1 MALKGEF
8 TQKWVICHYLL
19 TLMFTQTCM
28 IFLKKYINKDYN
40 KIWPRHSSNIL
51 YVLKKMIKSYSFQID
66 MRI

>member
-8 TQKWVICHYLL
+8 TQKWVICNYLL

-40 KIWPRHSSNIL
+40 KIWPRHSSKYLICSE
-51 YVLKKMIKSYSFQID
+51 KD
-66 MRI
+66 D